1 MENQEDAEKVSP
13 VILLTHIG
21 SYERHSHLDAV
32 RAIAFHPTE
41 LCLVTGG
48 DDCTVKIW
56 RTDVAG
62 LASSKCVAVPR
73 LLSLGIQT

>member
-1 MENQEDAEKVSP
+1 MENQEDTEKVSP

-56 RTDVAG
+56 RTDVSG
-62 LASSKCVAVPR
+62 LASSKCVACSRSVFK
-73 LLSLGIQT
+73 LTLS